1 MVFIYVLKDPTT
13 LEIKYVGKT
22 ATSIQKR
29 YSQHKH
35 NWKRKVGRLNRLNS
49 WIKNLDKSNML
60 PIIEVIDEVDNDS
73 WIEAEMGY
81 IRLFKAIGCN
91 LKNHTMGG
99 EGTCGYKMSKS
110 SIVKR
115 NNTLKTSDAW
125 AKKNIEHSN
134 VMKEKHAEG
143 SINFGYGHLSIEKR
157 IEIGN
162 RHSKKMKENFSKNP
176 ECLNRMISKIKK
188 PVLSLKEDGSEDK
201 FFESATA
208 AARFYN
214 IANTHVTRVCKNK
227 SKSTHG
233 LYFKYA

>member
-13 LEIKYVGKT
+13 LEVKYVGKT
-22 ATSIQKR
+22 ATSIEKR
-29 YSQHKH
+29 FSQHKH
-35 NWKRKVGRLNRLNS
+35 NWKRKLGKINRLNS
-49 WIKNLDKSNML
+49 WIKNLANSNML
-60 PIIEVIDEVDNDS
+60 PIIEVIDEVDDNS
-73 WIEAEMGY
+73 WIEAERGY

-99 EGTCGYKMSKS
+99 EGTSGYKMSKS

-125 AKKNIEHSN
+125 AKKNIEQSKI
-134 VMKEKHAEG
+134 MKEKHAEG
-143 SINFGYGHLSIEKR
+143 KVKFGYGHLSIEKR

-162 RHSKKMKENFSKNP
+162 RHSEKMKDKFNENP
-176 ECLNRMISKIKK
+176 EYINRMISKIKK
-188 PVLSLKEDGSEDK
+188 PVLSLKEDGSVDK
-201 FFESATA
+201 FFESATE

-214 IANTHVTRVCKNK
+214 IANTHISRVCKNK

-233 LYFKYA
+233 LFFKYA